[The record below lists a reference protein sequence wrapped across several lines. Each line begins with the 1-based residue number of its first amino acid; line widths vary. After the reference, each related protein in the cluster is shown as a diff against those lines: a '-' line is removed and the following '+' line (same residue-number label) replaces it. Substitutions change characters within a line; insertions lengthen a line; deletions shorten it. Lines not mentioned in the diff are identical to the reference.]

1 MTIDDEKVVASAA
14 TAPPSAPVGVEA
26 FVVREYIGD
35 DGPSIKGNG
44 FDGLRIGEDRYEAE
58 EFIRW
63 INARLAQQ
71 PTAVDGARPVEVT
84 DSMVKAACG
93 AYVRNPRN
101 DAERAKPGAFH
112 DPSEHLQWHCRRMS
126 RDRFEQFMRAA
137 LTAALA
143 AQSGGSDNDQ

>member
-1 MTIDDEKVVASAA
+1 MTIGDEKVVASAA
-14 TAPPSAPVGVEA
+14 VAPPSAPVGVEGLDLLWLNRA
-26 FVVREYIGD
+26 LLRLSTAVSDVETQGKAREQAAVVR
-35 DGPSIKGNG
+35 S
-44 FDGLRIGEDRYEAE
+44 LRKA
-58 EFIRW
+58 
-63 INARLAQQ
+63 LTQQ
-71 PTAVDGARPVEVT
+71 PAAVDGARPVEVT

-143 AQSGGSDNDQ
+143 AQPGGSDNDQ